1 MPSIYLL
8 NKLVALQSIIQEN
21 NSTQT
26 TEEIPWLEYLFKP
39 TQKISLNW
47 TRKYMR
53 KCKQSLHELLKIWMK
68 KKIFELEMIKLLL
81 KKTLK

>member
-1 MPSIYLL
+1 
-8 NKLVALQSIIQEN
+8 
-21 NSTQT
+21 
-26 TEEIPWLEYLFKP
+26 
-39 TQKISLNW
+39 
-47 TRKYMR
+47 MR